1 MNYLPATVYVLLA
14 LVWGSNFIFVKWAA
28 ESITPAQIT
37 LLRVFFGFVPVLI
50 FALARRALSWSH
62 LRHLHHFVV
71 MALLATA
78 VYYYAFAAGTALLPS
93 GVAGMLGGAIPLFT
107 FLCAWIFLKEE
118 TIGARQVVGILLGL
132 GGIILIAAP
141 WSSNGQIAPLGVAW
155 MIGGSLSVGSSFVYA
170 RRFVTPLRLPAAAL
184 TTYQIGLGLLF
195 LLLFTDRSGMG
206 ALLGDRRASVGLVL
220 GLGLCGTGLAYIAYY
235 YLIDRLGAVTAS
247 SVTYLPP
254 IVALFIGVV
263 LAGEDIT
270 PATGAAVVLIL
281 AGVACLQRFKLPGAA
296 VVVLAAARRRTPR

>member
-1 MNYLPATVYVLLA
+1 MKYLPATVYVLLA

-37 LLRVFFGFVPVLI
+37 LLRVLFGFVPVLI

-141 WSSNGQIAPLGVAW
+141 WSSDGQIAPLGVAW
-155 MIGGSLSVGSSFVYA
+155 MIGGAAATDAQILAVLSDLDSLWIRGEYQNGSDYGRLDNVVMGLNA
-170 RRFVTPLRLPAAAL
+170 VPLPASA
-184 TTYQIGLGLLF
+184 
-195 LLLFTDRSGMG
+195 LLLAGAFAGMG
-206 ALLGDRRASVGLVL
+206 AL
-220 GLGLCGTGLAYIAYY
+220 
-235 YLIDRLGAVTAS
+235 
-247 SVTYLPP
+247 
-254 IVALFIGVV
+254 
-263 LAGEDIT
+263 
-270 PATGAAVVLIL
+270 
-281 AGVACLQRFKLPGAA
+281 
-296 VVVLAAARRRTPR
+296 RRRRG

>member
-1 MNYLPATVYVLLA
+1 MKYLPATVYVLLA

-37 LLRVFFGFVPVLI
+37 LLRVLFGFVPVLI

-107 FLCAWIFLKEE
+107 FLSAWIFLKEE
-118 TIGARQVVGILLGL
+118 TIGARQVMGILLGL

-141 WSSNGQIAPLGVAW
+141 WSSDGQIAPLGVAW

-195 LLLFTDRSGMG
+195 LLLFTDRSGIE

-220 GLGLCGTGLAYIAYY
+220 GLGLCGTGFAYIAYY

-296 VVVLAAARRRTPR
+296 VVALAAVRRRAPR